1 MTVWEASILL
11 CDLLVEGQ
19 EQLVVLRG
27 DVTML
32 QLSQETLT
40 LIVRAGSKRALIKNM
55 SGDENEEGDWQEK
68 NSVTVRK
75 LK

>member
-1 MTVWEASILL
+1 MWEASILL